1 MTINERI
8 KMFRKSK
15 KLSQKQFALSL
26 GVTQSGVSY
35 MEQDGSTVS
44 DASIKTICSVYGL
57 NEEWL
62 RSGTEPMVDQSDT
75 FSLDQYLQEKGCSAL
90 EISVVK
96 SYFQLDSKTRQAV
109 FDFFRSRLD
118 AAKERLAAEMAPPPE
133 AAMLPLELKSP
144 VDMTDEEIDSIQSF
158 DGLTVLSYQQVE
170 AQLKEKDFILTMLSD
185 KRFRYVVFDEVHY
198 FLQDCMFNRDI
209 CYWEGI
215 LTRICNATK
224 IFLSATIDEIQPY
237 IMYELHSNDRVT
249 EEIEIDSGRSYYKYA
264 GRCFT
269 NGRIINYKK
278 MPQFNIAEIFYFRDL
293 SDLLNEINSSTDEKW
308 LVFVN
313 RLSKRKNLILRF
325 L

>member
-1 MTINERI
+1 LTINERI

-144 VDMTDEEIDSIQSF
+144 VDMTDEEIDRAAEQIRQEMRREKAA
-158 DGLTVLSYQQVE
+158 VEKPQVFPGFGTNSSGPPIGGSGGG
-170 AQLKEKDFILTMLSD
+170 AS
-185 KRFRYVVFDEVHY
+185 
-198 FLQDCMFNRDI
+198 
-209 CYWEGI
+209 G
-215 LTRICNATK
+215 
-224 IFLSATIDEIQPY
+224 SAT
-237 IMYELHSNDRVT
+237 
-249 EEIEIDSGRSYYKYA
+249 G
-264 GRCFT
+264 
-269 NGRIINYKK
+269 
-278 MPQFNIAEIFYFRDL
+278 
-293 SDLLNEINSSTDEKW
+293 
-308 LVFVN
+308 
-313 RLSKRKNLILRF
+313 
-325 L
+325 

>member
-1 MTINERI
+1 
-8 KMFRKSK
+8 MFRKSK

-144 VDMTDEEIDSIQSF
+144 VDMTDEEIDRAAEQIRQEMRREKAA
-158 DGLTVLSYQQVE
+158 VEKPQVFPGFGTNSSGPPIGGSGGG
-170 AQLKEKDFILTMLSD
+170 AS
-185 KRFRYVVFDEVHY
+185 
-198 FLQDCMFNRDI
+198 
-209 CYWEGI
+209 G
-215 LTRICNATK
+215 
-224 IFLSATIDEIQPY
+224 SAT
-237 IMYELHSNDRVT
+237 
-249 EEIEIDSGRSYYKYA
+249 G
-264 GRCFT
+264 
-269 NGRIINYKK
+269 
-278 MPQFNIAEIFYFRDL
+278 
-293 SDLLNEINSSTDEKW
+293 
-308 LVFVN
+308 
-313 RLSKRKNLILRF
+313 
-325 L
+325 

>member
-96 SYFQLDSKTRQAV
+96 SYFQLDSNTRQAV

-144 VDMTDEEIDSIQSF
+144 VDMTDEEIDRAAEQIRQEMRREKAA
-158 DGLTVLSYQQVE
+158 VEKPQVFPGFGTNSSGPPIGGSGGG
-170 AQLKEKDFILTMLSD
+170 AS
-185 KRFRYVVFDEVHY
+185 
-198 FLQDCMFNRDI
+198 
-209 CYWEGI
+209 G
-215 LTRICNATK
+215 
-224 IFLSATIDEIQPY
+224 SAT
-237 IMYELHSNDRVT
+237 
-249 EEIEIDSGRSYYKYA
+249 G
-264 GRCFT
+264 
-269 NGRIINYKK
+269 
-278 MPQFNIAEIFYFRDL
+278 
-293 SDLLNEINSSTDEKW
+293 
-308 LVFVN
+308 
-313 RLSKRKNLILRF
+313 
-325 L
+325 

>member
-144 VDMTDEEIDSIQSF
+144 VDMTDEEIDRTAEQIRQEMRR
-158 DGLTVLSYQQVE
+158 GKAAVEKPQVFPGFGTNSSGPPIGGSGGG
-170 AQLKEKDFILTMLSD
+170 AS
-185 KRFRYVVFDEVHY
+185 
-198 FLQDCMFNRDI
+198 
-209 CYWEGI
+209 G
-215 LTRICNATK
+215 
-224 IFLSATIDEIQPY
+224 SAT
-237 IMYELHSNDRVT
+237 
-249 EEIEIDSGRSYYKYA
+249 G
-264 GRCFT
+264 
-269 NGRIINYKK
+269 
-278 MPQFNIAEIFYFRDL
+278 
-293 SDLLNEINSSTDEKW
+293 
-308 LVFVN
+308 
-313 RLSKRKNLILRF
+313 
-325 L
+325 

>member
-96 SYFQLDSKTRQAV
+96 SYFQLDSNTRQAV

-144 VDMTDEEIDSIQSF
+144 VDMTDEEIDRTAEQIRQEMRREKAA
-158 DGLTVLSYQQVE
+158 VEKPQVFPGFGTNSSGPPIGGSGGG
-170 AQLKEKDFILTMLSD
+170 AS
-185 KRFRYVVFDEVHY
+185 
-198 FLQDCMFNRDI
+198 
-209 CYWEGI
+209 G
-215 LTRICNATK
+215 
-224 IFLSATIDEIQPY
+224 SAT
-237 IMYELHSNDRVT
+237 
-249 EEIEIDSGRSYYKYA
+249 G
-264 GRCFT
+264 
-269 NGRIINYKK
+269 
-278 MPQFNIAEIFYFRDL
+278 
-293 SDLLNEINSSTDEKW
+293 
-308 LVFVN
+308 
-313 RLSKRKNLILRF
+313 
-325 L
+325 

>member
-144 VDMTDEEIDSIQSF
+144 VDMTDEEIDRTAEQIRQEMRREKAA
-158 DGLTVLSYQQVE
+158 VEKPQVFPGFGTNSSGPPIGGSGGG
-170 AQLKEKDFILTMLSD
+170 AS
-185 KRFRYVVFDEVHY
+185 
-198 FLQDCMFNRDI
+198 
-209 CYWEGI
+209 G
-215 LTRICNATK
+215 
-224 IFLSATIDEIQPY
+224 SAT
-237 IMYELHSNDRVT
+237 
-249 EEIEIDSGRSYYKYA
+249 G
-264 GRCFT
+264 
-269 NGRIINYKK
+269 
-278 MPQFNIAEIFYFRDL
+278 
-293 SDLLNEINSSTDEKW
+293 
-308 LVFVN
+308 
-313 RLSKRKNLILRF
+313 
-325 L
+325 

>member
-1 MTINERI
+1 MSINERI

-144 VDMTDEEIDSIQSF
+144 VDMTDEEIDRTAEQIRQEMRREKAA
-158 DGLTVLSYQQVE
+158 VEKPQVFPGFGTNSSGPPIGGRGGG
-170 AQLKEKDFILTMLSD
+170 AS
-185 KRFRYVVFDEVHY
+185 
-198 FLQDCMFNRDI
+198 
-209 CYWEGI
+209 G
-215 LTRICNATK
+215 
-224 IFLSATIDEIQPY
+224 SAT
-237 IMYELHSNDRVT
+237 
-249 EEIEIDSGRSYYKYA
+249 G
-264 GRCFT
+264 
-269 NGRIINYKK
+269 
-278 MPQFNIAEIFYFRDL
+278 
-293 SDLLNEINSSTDEKW
+293 
-308 LVFVN
+308 
-313 RLSKRKNLILRF
+313 
-325 L
+325 

>member
-1 MTINERI
+1 
-8 KMFRKSK
+8 MFRKSK

-118 AAKERLAAEMAPPPE
+118 AAKERLAADAGQRPE
-133 AAMLPLELKSP
+133 AKAPQE
-144 VDMTDEEIDSIQSF
+144 MTD
-158 DGLTVLSYQQVE
+158 
-170 AQLKEKDFILTMLSD
+170 A
-185 KRFRYVVFDEVHY
+185 
-198 FLQDCMFNRDI
+198 
-209 CYWEGI
+209 
-215 LTRICNATK
+215 
-224 IFLSATIDEIQPY
+224 
-237 IMYELHSNDRVT
+237 ELHAELDRQLL
-249 EEIEIDSGRSYYKYA
+249 EEKIQAGDQSAFGPGKSGTA
-264 GRCFT
+264 TG
-269 NGRIINYKK
+269 
-278 MPQFNIAEIFYFRDL
+278 
-293 SDLLNEINSSTDEKW
+293 
-308 LVFVN
+308 
-313 RLSKRKNLILRF
+313 
-325 L
+325 

>member
-26 GVTQSGVSY
+26 GVTQPGVSY

-144 VDMTDEEIDSIQSF
+144 VDMTDEEIDRTAEQIRQEMRREKAA
-158 DGLTVLSYQQVE
+158 VEKPQVFPGFGTNSSGPPIGGSGGG
-170 AQLKEKDFILTMLSD
+170 AS
-185 KRFRYVVFDEVHY
+185 
-198 FLQDCMFNRDI
+198 
-209 CYWEGI
+209 G
-215 LTRICNATK
+215 
-224 IFLSATIDEIQPY
+224 SAT
-237 IMYELHSNDRVT
+237 
-249 EEIEIDSGRSYYKYA
+249 G
-264 GRCFT
+264 
-269 NGRIINYKK
+269 
-278 MPQFNIAEIFYFRDL
+278 
-293 SDLLNEINSSTDEKW
+293 
-308 LVFVN
+308 
-313 RLSKRKNLILRF
+313 
-325 L
+325 

>member
-26 GVTQSGVSY
+26 GVPQAGVSY

-144 VDMTDEEIDSIQSF
+144 VDMTDEEIDRTAEQIRQEMRREKAA
-158 DGLTVLSYQQVE
+158 VEKPQVFPGFGTNSSGPPIGGSGGG
-170 AQLKEKDFILTMLSD
+170 AS
-185 KRFRYVVFDEVHY
+185 
-198 FLQDCMFNRDI
+198 
-209 CYWEGI
+209 G
-215 LTRICNATK
+215 
-224 IFLSATIDEIQPY
+224 SAT
-237 IMYELHSNDRVT
+237 
-249 EEIEIDSGRSYYKYA
+249 G
-264 GRCFT
+264 
-269 NGRIINYKK
+269 
-278 MPQFNIAEIFYFRDL
+278 
-293 SDLLNEINSSTDEKW
+293 
-308 LVFVN
+308 
-313 RLSKRKNLILRF
+313 
-325 L
+325 

>member
-144 VDMTDEEIDSIQSF
+144 VDMTDEEIDRAAEQIRQEMRREKAA
-158 DGLTVLSYQQVE
+158 VEKPQVFPGFGTNSSGPPIGGSGGG
-170 AQLKEKDFILTMLSD
+170 AS
-185 KRFRYVVFDEVHY
+185 
-198 FLQDCMFNRDI
+198 
-209 CYWEGI
+209 G
-215 LTRICNATK
+215 
-224 IFLSATIDEIQPY
+224 SAT
-237 IMYELHSNDRVT
+237 
-249 EEIEIDSGRSYYKYA
+249 G
-264 GRCFT
+264 
-269 NGRIINYKK
+269 
-278 MPQFNIAEIFYFRDL
+278 
-293 SDLLNEINSSTDEKW
+293 
-308 LVFVN
+308 
-313 RLSKRKNLILRF
+313 
-325 L
+325 

>member
-144 VDMTDEEIDSIQSF
+144 VDMTDEEIDRAAEQIRQEMRREKAAVEK
-158 DGLTVLSYQQVE
+158 TQV
-170 AQLKEKDFILTMLSD
+170 
-185 KRFRYVVFDEVHY
+185 
-198 FLQDCMFNRDI
+198 
-209 CYWEGI
+209 
-215 LTRICNATK
+215 
-224 IFLSATIDEIQPY
+224 
-237 IMYELHSNDRVT
+237 
-249 EEIEIDSGRSYYKYA
+249 
-264 GRCFT
+264 
-269 NGRIINYKK
+269 
-278 MPQFNIAEIFYFRDL
+278 
-293 SDLLNEINSSTDEKW
+293 
-308 LVFVN
+308 
-313 RLSKRKNLILRF
+313 
-325 L
+325 

>member
-8 KMFRKSK
+8 KMLRKSK

-144 VDMTDEEIDSIQSF
+144 VDMTDEEIDRTAEQIRQEMRREKAA
-158 DGLTVLSYQQVE
+158 VEKPQVFPGFGTNSSGPPIGGSGGG
-170 AQLKEKDFILTMLSD
+170 AS
-185 KRFRYVVFDEVHY
+185 
-198 FLQDCMFNRDI
+198 
-209 CYWEGI
+209 G
-215 LTRICNATK
+215 
-224 IFLSATIDEIQPY
+224 SAT
-237 IMYELHSNDRVT
+237 
-249 EEIEIDSGRSYYKYA
+249 G
-264 GRCFT
+264 
-269 NGRIINYKK
+269 
-278 MPQFNIAEIFYFRDL
+278 
-293 SDLLNEINSSTDEKW
+293 
-308 LVFVN
+308 
-313 RLSKRKNLILRF
+313 
-325 L
+325 

>member
-1 MTINERI
+1 LTINERI

-144 VDMTDEEIDSIQSF
+144 VDMTDEEIDRTAEQIRQEMRREKAA
-158 DGLTVLSYQQVE
+158 VEKPQVFPGFGTNSSGPPIGGSGGG
-170 AQLKEKDFILTMLSD
+170 AS
-185 KRFRYVVFDEVHY
+185 
-198 FLQDCMFNRDI
+198 
-209 CYWEGI
+209 G
-215 LTRICNATK
+215 
-224 IFLSATIDEIQPY
+224 SAT
-237 IMYELHSNDRVT
+237 
-249 EEIEIDSGRSYYKYA
+249 G
-264 GRCFT
+264 
-269 NGRIINYKK
+269 
-278 MPQFNIAEIFYFRDL
+278 
-293 SDLLNEINSSTDEKW
+293 
-308 LVFVN
+308 
-313 RLSKRKNLILRF
+313 
-325 L
+325 

>member
-75 FSLDQYLQEKGCSAL
+75 FSLDQYLQEKSCSAL

-144 VDMTDEEIDSIQSF
+144 VDMTDEEIDRTAEQIRQEMRREKAA
-158 DGLTVLSYQQVE
+158 VEKPQVFPGFGTNSSGPPIGGSGGG
-170 AQLKEKDFILTMLSD
+170 AS
-185 KRFRYVVFDEVHY
+185 
-198 FLQDCMFNRDI
+198 
-209 CYWEGI
+209 G
-215 LTRICNATK
+215 
-224 IFLSATIDEIQPY
+224 SAT
-237 IMYELHSNDRVT
+237 
-249 EEIEIDSGRSYYKYA
+249 G
-264 GRCFT
+264 
-269 NGRIINYKK
+269 
-278 MPQFNIAEIFYFRDL
+278 
-293 SDLLNEINSSTDEKW
+293 
-308 LVFVN
+308 
-313 RLSKRKNLILRF
+313 
-325 L
+325 

>member
-1 MTINERI
+1 
-8 KMFRKSK
+8 MFRKSK

-144 VDMTDEEIDSIQSF
+144 VDMTDEEIDRTAEQIRQEMRREKAA
-158 DGLTVLSYQQVE
+158 VEKPQVFPGFGTNSSGPPIGGSGGG
-170 AQLKEKDFILTMLSD
+170 AS
-185 KRFRYVVFDEVHY
+185 
-198 FLQDCMFNRDI
+198 
-209 CYWEGI
+209 G
-215 LTRICNATK
+215 
-224 IFLSATIDEIQPY
+224 SAT
-237 IMYELHSNDRVT
+237 
-249 EEIEIDSGRSYYKYA
+249 G
-264 GRCFT
+264 
-269 NGRIINYKK
+269 
-278 MPQFNIAEIFYFRDL
+278 
-293 SDLLNEINSSTDEKW
+293 
-308 LVFVN
+308 
-313 RLSKRKNLILRF
+313 
-325 L
+325 